1 MVMIFYICIVYI
13 RRKEVIVYLD
23 DDNKLFEGEEL
34 NRKVEIILDC
44 VWFIDKIIRFY
55 IKVSLLTEWS
65 FR

>member
-55 IKVSLLTEWS
+55 IKVSLLKEWL

>member
-23 DDNKLFEGEEL
+23 DDNKLFEGEDL

>member
-23 DDNKLFEGEEL
+23 DDNKSFEGEDL

-55 IKVSLLTEWS
+55 IKVSLLKEWS

>member
-44 VWFIDKIIRFY
+44 VWFIDKII
-55 IKVSLLTEWS
+55 
-65 FR
+65 

>member
-23 DDNKLFEGEEL
+23 DDNKLFEGEDL

-55 IKVSLLTEWS
+55 IKVSLLTEWW